1 MAITSEIIG
10 KLGGGGVETI
20 PVAISVS
27 GNGTR
32 EIFRHIEATA
42 EKPKLISVTGVGTYP
57 ASSTK
62 RPVIEIGGTEWPT
75 QSGDTPYSAVQV
87 ITEPSDIVFIGQGS
101 GSGTFTGT
109 VYVAEM

>member
-10 KLGGGGVETI
+10 KLGGADVETI
-20 PVAISVS
+20 PVAISVR
-27 GNGTR
+27 GQGTR

-42 EKPKLISVTGVGTYP
+42 EKPKLISVTGVGSYGVSDTR
-57 ASSTK
+57 

-75 QSGDTPYSAVQV
+75 QSGSAPYSAVQV

-101 GSGTFTGT
+101 GDGSFTGT

>member
-10 KLGGGGVETI
+10 KLGGGDVETI

-27 GNGTR
+27 GLGTR
-32 EIFRHIEATA
+32 EIFRHIEATV
-42 EKPKLISVTGVGTYP
+42 EKPKLISVTGVGSYG
-57 ASSTK
+57 ASGSR

-75 QSGDTPYSAVQV
+75 QTDSTPYSAVQV

-101 GSGTFTGT
+101 GGGSFTGT

>member
-10 KLGGGGVETI
+10 KIGGADVETI
-20 PVAISVS
+20 PVAISVR

-42 EKPKLISVTGVGTYP
+42 EKPKLISVTGVGSYEA
-57 ASSTK
+57 ASNK

-75 QSGDTPYSAVQV
+75 QNGSTPYSAVQV

-101 GSGTFTGT
+101 GSGSFTGT

>member
-42 EKPKLISVTGVGTYP
+42 EKPKLISVTGVGSYGT
-57 ASSTK
+57 SSTR

-75 QSGDTPYSAVQV
+75 QSDSTPYSAVQV
-87 ITEPSDIVFIGQGS
+87 ITEPSDIVFIGQG
-101 GSGTFTGT
+101 GSVGTFTGT

>member
-27 GNGTR
+27 GQGTR
-32 EIFRHIEATA
+32 ELFRHIEATA
-42 EKPKLISVTGVGTYP
+42 EKPKLISVTGVGSYG
-57 ASSTK
+57 SSSSR

-87 ITEPSDIVFIGQGS
+87 ITEPSDIVFIGQG
-101 GSGTFTGT
+101 GSIGTFTGT

>member
-20 PVAISVS
+20 PVAISVG

-42 EKPKLISVTGVGTYP
+42 EKPKLISVTGVGNYS
-57 ASSTK
+57 ASDSR

-75 QSGDTPYSAVQV
+75 QRGSTPYSAVQV
-87 ITEPSDIVFIGQGS
+87 ITEPSDIVFIGQGT
-101 GSGTFTGT
+101 GDGTFTGT

>member
-20 PVAISVS
+20 PVEISVS

-42 EKPKLISVTGVGTYP
+42 EKPKLISVTGVGGYQT
-57 ASSTK
+57 ASTR

-75 QSGDTPYSAVQV
+75 QSDSTPYSAVQV
-87 ITEPSDIVFIGQGS
+87 ITEPSDIVFVGQG
-101 GSGTFTGT
+101 GNLGTFTGT

>member
-10 KLGGGGVETI
+10 KLGGGDVGTI

-27 GNGTR
+27 GQGTR

-42 EKPKLISVTGVGTYP
+42 EKPKLISVTGVGGYP
-57 ASSTK
+57 ASSSK

-75 QSGDTPYSAVQV
+75 QNGSTPYSAVQV

-101 GSGTFTGT
+101 GSGSFTGT